1 MCVCKRAWGKESVS
15 SSLSNSSSN
24 RFSLSNDSDNVCTPH
39 QSSLNWFG
47 LLQNSIF
54 PAFCLFFFR
63 YLNPWPPHSFSLHL
77 FLCLLLPLGDGIE
90 KVISLVLHLLKSFH
104 HFNFLQG
111 CFAAIQEKRKRDK
124 RVRGRRKKRE
134 GESWGGGELG
144 GLSVVGLRY
153 VCKGLKSVEISRKMP
168 SVAVRGFTPLVVLVQ
183 VKRVLRLHKTGQ
195 IQPQCQC
202 CGTTMQSAIS
212 GP

>member
-1 MCVCKRAWGKESVS
+1 MCVCKSAWAKEWVS

-24 RFSLSNDSDNVCTPH
+24 RFSPSNDSDNVCTPH

-47 LLQNSIF
+47 LLRNSIF
-54 PAFCLFFFR
+54 LAFCLFFFR
-63 YLNPWPPHSFSLHL
+63 YLNPWPPQSLFLSIFFSVSCCHWEMGLRKWFLSFST
-77 FLCLLLPLGDGIE
+77 CLNLSIALIFCKAALLPSRRKE
-90 KVISLVLHLLKSFH
+90 KETSERKE
-104 HFNFLQG
+104 
-111 CFAAIQEKRKRDK
+111 EKE
-124 RVRGRRKKRE
+124 RGR
-134 GESWGGGELG
+134 ESWGGGELG

-195 IQPQCQC
+195 IQLQCQC